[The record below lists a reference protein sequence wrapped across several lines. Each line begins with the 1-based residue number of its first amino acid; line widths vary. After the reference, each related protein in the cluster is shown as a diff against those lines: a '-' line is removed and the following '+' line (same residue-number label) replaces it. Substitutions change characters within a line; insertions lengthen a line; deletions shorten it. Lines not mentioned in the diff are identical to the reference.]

1 MTCEKS
7 RGRLEIREL
16 WVVASGELGPYLT
29 AVWGWQDVQQL
40 GQIRRRRQL
49 RRGVEWT
56 EEWVTFAT
64 SLAPAATTPHELLT
78 LLRGHWVIE
87 NRVHRVRDVS
97 FDEDRNHGRRGA
109 TLLAAVRNMAISL
122 FRWRGFRYAPDGWR
136 FASANL
142 HETVRWL
149 L

>member
-16 WVVASGELGPYLT
+16 WVVPRGELGPYLA
-29 AVWGWQDVQQL
+29 AVWGWCDVQQL
-40 GQIRRRRQL
+40 GQLRRQRQL
-49 RRGVEWT
+49 RRGGAWT

-64 SLAPAATTPHELLT
+64 SLAPSTTTPHELLA

-97 FDEDRNHGRRGA
+97 FDEDRQHGRYRA
-109 TLLAAVRNMAISL
+109 AVLAAVRNIAISIY
-122 FRWRGFRYAPDGWR
+122 RWRGFRYAPDGWR

>member
-1 MTCEKS
+1 MTREKS
-7 RGRLEIREL
+7 RGRIEIREL
-16 WVVASGELGPYLT
+16 WVVPAGELGPYLA
-29 AVWGWQDVQQL
+29 AVWGWRDVQQL
-40 GQIRRRRQL
+40 GRVRRQRQL
-49 RRGVEWT
+49 RRGAEWT
-56 EEWVTFAT
+56 EEWLTIAT
-64 SLAPAATTPHELLT
+64 SLTPTAATPGELLT

-97 FDEDRNHGRRGA
+97 FHEDRLHGRRAA
-109 TLLAAVRNMAISL
+109 TMLAAVRNLAICL

>member
-1 MTCEKS
+1 MP
-7 RGRLEIREL
+7 
-16 WVVASGELGPYLT
+16 VGELGPYLA
-29 AVWGWQDVQQL
+29 AVLGWQDVRQV
-40 GQIRRRRQL
+40 GRVRRRRQL
-49 RRGVEWT
+49 RRGAAWT
-56 EEWVTFAT
+56 EEWVTIAT
-64 SLAPAATTPHELLT
+64 SLAPTATSPDELLA
-78 LLRGHWVIE
+78 LLRRHWVIE

-97 FDEDRNHGRRGA
+97 FDEDRNHGRRA
-109 TLLAAVRNMAISL
+109 ASMLAAVRNMAISL

>member
-1 MTCEKS
+1 MPAGDL
-7 RGRLEIREL
+7 R
-16 WVVASGELGPYLT
+16 PYLA
-29 AVWGWQDVQQL
+29 AVWGWQDVQQI
-40 GQIRRRRQL
+40 GRVRRRRQL
-49 RRGVEWT
+49 RRGAEWT
-56 EEWVTFAT
+56 EEWVTIAT
-64 SLAPAATTPHELLT
+64 SLAPSTTTSSELLA
-78 LLRGHWVIE
+78 LLRRHWVIE

-97 FDEDRNHGRRGA
+97 FDEDRLHGRRVA
-109 TLLAAVRNMAISL
+109 TMLAAVRNMAISL